1 VSIPGAPIA
10 YWFKSDTGGRLVMLL
25 GPWDNQTFKMDLA
38 ATPVKTRPQGM
49 VIEITGDRQM
59 AENLARQIKI
69 DLLKKQM

>member
-1 VSIPGAPIA
+1 MKVDLTLSP
-10 YWFKSDTGGRLVMLL
+10 LLL
-25 GPWDNQTFKMDLA
+25 GPWNDQTFKMDLA
-38 ATPVKTRPQGM
+38 ATPVKTRPQSM